1 MEFMNRAGD
10 HLMKI
15 NEIIIETT
23 SGGIAVVAQPLG
35 AVIKRPNPSVYKSP
49 KKKKAPK
56 KESSVIN
63 TK

>member
-1 MEFMNRAGD
+1 
-10 HLMKI
+10 MKI

>member
-10 HLMKI
+10 HSMKI

-35 AVIKRPNPSVYKSP
+35 AVIKRPNASIYK
-49 KKKKAPK
+49 
-56 KESSVIN
+56 IN
-63 TK
+63 